1 VESDKK
7 VEISFPSF
15 SFFIL
20 FYFSASLEGYIN
32 IFEMATLL
40 REVLPRYRRTLDL
53 ENA

>member
-15 SFFIL
+15 SFL